1 MTSVARVT
9 KANLGEEGE
18 ISAPDRSTP
27 WTGKVGAAI
36 ATLAALLVFILIA
49 TGGSGKGA
57 VFHGS
62 FGSSALRP
70 TSASDVRAEIV
81 VRNAGTK
88 SGTPTCIVVLSSPG
102 ETVIGRD
109 TVTLHRPIQPH
120 TQVTFAVR
128 VQVTSLGAPQVVV
141 GASGVN
147 CY

>member
-1 MTSVARVT
+1 VARVIEP
-9 KANLGEEGE
+9 NLSEEGE
-18 ISAPDRSTP
+18 GAAPVSSPP
-27 WTGKVGAAI
+27 WSGKVGVAI
-36 ATLAALLVFILIA
+36 ATVAALFVFILIA

-62 FGSSALRP
+62 FGSSAFRP
-70 TSASDVRAEIV
+70 TGPSEVQADIV

-88 SGTPTCIVVLSSPG
+88 SGIPTCIVVLSSPG

-120 TQVTFAVR
+120 QRVTFAVR
-128 VQVTSLGAPQVVV
+128 VSVTSLGASQVVV